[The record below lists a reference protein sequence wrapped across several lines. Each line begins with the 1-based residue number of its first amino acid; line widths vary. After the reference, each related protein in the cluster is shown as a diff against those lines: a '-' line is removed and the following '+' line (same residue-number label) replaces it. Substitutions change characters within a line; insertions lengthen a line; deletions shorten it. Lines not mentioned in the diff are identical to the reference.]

1 MNFTLLT
8 LYLLHFLNDG
18 MRTAFIALLPFI
30 AKDLHLSLAVVG
42 VLGASQSFLG
52 SALSLPAGLL
62 SSRIGGFT
70 ILFTSLLLYSL
81 GAGVIGLAP
90 HIAVLIP
97 IFYVAISGFGMFHS
111 IAYAL
116 VARASDKTN
125 KGKNMGNFTA
135 FGDIGRSIIPTIA
148 LFVVV
153 FVGWRWTFEGIALL
167 GVLLFF
173 IFRYFFHYKNPL
185 LLTKHKQE
193 KIGDS
198 KIWIKES
205 LELLHQRDMRLITL
219 AGVIDAFAGSSI
231 YLFLPFFILAK
242 GIAPVMLGI
251 FTGAYFLGSLAGK
264 TILGRGVDR
273 FGNTKIFIFTEFLM
287 SLFLFLLTVINN
299 PFVLLFI
306 SFFLG
311 LFTRGTTPVVATLY
325 SQIVHEKHYEKV
337 FAISLTLLELS
348 SALSAI
354 ILGILADKFG
364 LAIIFYLTAS
374 LALLAALPIAI
385 YAKLKK

>member
-1 MNFTLLT
+1 MNFTLIT

-18 MRTAFIALLPFI
+18 IRTSFIALLPFI
-30 AKDLHLSLAVVG
+30 AKDMHLSLAVVG

-52 SALSLPAGLL
+52 SALSMPAGLL

-81 GAGVIGLAP
+81 GAGIIGLAP
-90 HIAVLIP
+90 HIAILIP
-97 IFYVAISGFGMFHS
+97 IFYLAISGFGMFHS

-116 VARASDKTN
+116 VARASDATN
-125 KGKNMGNFTA
+125 KGRNMGNFTA

-148 LFVVV
+148 LFIVV
-153 FVGWRWTFEGIALL
+153 FVGWRWTFEGIALF
-167 GVLLFF
+167 GIFLFF

-193 KIGDS
+193 KISNS
-198 KIWIKES
+198 KTWIKEAIG
-205 LELLHQRDMRLITL
+205 LLHQREMLLVTI
-219 AGVIDAFAGSSI
+219 AGVVDAFAGSSI
-231 YLFLPFFILAK
+231 YIFLPFFILAK
-242 GIAPVMLGI
+242 GIAPVMLGF
-251 FTGAYFLGSLAGK
+251 FTAAYFIGSLAGK

-273 FGNTKIFIFTEFLM
+273 FGNTKIFIFTELLM
-287 SLFLFLLTVINN
+287 ALFLFLLTLITNF
-299 PFVLLFI
+299 FVLLFI

-337 FAISLTLLELS
+337 FAVSLTLLELS

-354 ILGILADKFG
+354 LLGILADKFG
-364 LAIIFYLTAS
+364 LQMIFYLTAF
-374 LALLAALPIAI
+374 LACLASLPILA
-385 YAKLKK
+385 YARLKK